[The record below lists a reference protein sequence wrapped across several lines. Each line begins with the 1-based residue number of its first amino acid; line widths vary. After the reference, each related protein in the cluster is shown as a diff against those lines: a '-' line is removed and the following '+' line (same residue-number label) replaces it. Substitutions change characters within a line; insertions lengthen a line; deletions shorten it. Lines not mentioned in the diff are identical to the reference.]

1 MGYSYLVLKVVA
13 QKKKK
18 KKIYGAKITVIICLT
33 RGQRGG
39 WGVVDSWNIGVYIKW
54 EK

>member
-1 MGYSYLVLKVVA
+1 MGYSSMVLKVVA

-18 KKIYGAKITVIICLT
+18 KNFGAKITVSICLT
-33 RGQRGG
+33 RGG
-39 WGVVDSWNIGVYIKW
+39 WGFVDTWDIGVYIKW